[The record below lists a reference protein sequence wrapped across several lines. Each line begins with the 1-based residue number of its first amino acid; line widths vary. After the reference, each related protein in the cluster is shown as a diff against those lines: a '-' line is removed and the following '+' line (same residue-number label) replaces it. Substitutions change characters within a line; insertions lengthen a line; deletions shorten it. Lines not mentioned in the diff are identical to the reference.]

1 MDAKLA
7 EIDVADSYAKI
18 ASCLEKSA
26 AQETERDVQKLLARG
41 ADLFEKLK
49 KLEARV
55 GTDEELKLSDTLR
68 YYMKDTQAAKDLLY
82 RRMRCLANYEAA
94 NKNLERARGRNKDV
108 PKAEAEQSEAC
119 KKFEEISE
127 VAKGELQDLKKRRL
141 AAFKKNLIDLADLEV
156 KHAKGISKDLLY
168 RRMRCLANYEAA
180 NKNLERAR
188 GRNKDVPKKN
198 AVSMPNDGGV
208 QILVMTSSE
217 TGDGSVPWPNKKDD
231 YSLEDSI
238 GVGATATVY
247 KALCIPRNEY
257 CAIKCINLEKCQT
270 SVDELSH
277 EIQAMSLCSHPN
289 VVNYYTSFVV
299 GEELWVVMRLLNC
312 GSMLDILKRRIK
324 AMGKEAAMSGV
335 LDEVTIATVLK
346 EVLRG
351 LEYFHSSGQIHRD
364 IKAGNILLA
373 DDGTVQIA
381 DFGVSGWLA
390 ASGGDLSRQKV
401 RHTFV
406 GTPCWMAPEV
416 MEQVS
421 GYDFKA
427 DIWSFGILAIEL
439 ATGTA
444 PYHRFPP
451 MKVLMLTLQ
460 NEPPNLDTNAER
472 KDQYKAY
479 GKSFRHVIKDCL
491 QKVRHTFVGTPCW
504 MAPEVMEQVS
514 GYDFKADIWSFGILA
529 IELAT
534 GTAPYHRFPPMK
546 KVRHTFVG
554 TPCWMAPE
562 VMEQVSGYDF
572 KADIWSFGILA
583 IELATGTAP
592 YHRFPPMKVLML
604 TLQNEPPNL
613 DTNAERKDQYKA
625 YGKSFRHVIK
635 DCLQK
640 DPSKRPTATELL
652 KYSFFKKG
660 KDKKYLVHSLIENL
674 ASLPLPSSHHH
685 HDAPKK
691 VASGKL
697 KKDKD
702 GNWEFEPEDAGD
714 AEDSDSDS
722 DEPEKPIAASV
733 PGVAVTP
740 DTTLNL
746 VLRVRNNA
754 RELND
759 IKFDYTAS
767 VDTVEGI
774 AHELVTAELIDGH
787 DLVVVAANLQKL
799 IDLALQKSDRKSV
812 TFALNSGV
820 LPNEVPDERALIG
833 FAQISLLD

>member
-1 MDAKLA
+1 M
-7 EIDVADSYAKI
+7 S
-18 ASCLEKSA
+18 
-26 AQETERDVQKLLARG
+26 
-41 ADLFEKLK
+41 
-49 KLEARV
+49 
-55 GTDEELKLSDTLR
+55 
-68 YYMKDTQAAKDLLY
+68 
-82 RRMRCLANYEAA
+82 
-94 NKNLERARGRNKDV
+94 
-108 PKAEAEQSEAC
+108 
-119 KKFEEISE
+119 
-127 VAKGELQDLKKRRL
+127 
-141 AAFKKNLIDLADLEV
+141 
-156 KHAKGISKDLLY
+156 
-168 RRMRCLANYEAA
+168 
-180 NKNLERAR
+180 
-188 GRNKDVPKKN
+188 
-198 AVSMPNDGGV
+198 
-208 QILVMTSSE
+208 SSE
-217 TGDGSVPWPNKKDD
+217 TGTGDGAVPWPNKKDD
-231 YSLEDSI
+231 YSLDDSI

-324 AMGKEAAMSGV
+324 EMGKEAAMSGV
-335 LDEVTIATVLK
+335 LDEVIIATVLK

-491 QKVRHTFVGTPCW
+491 QK
-504 MAPEVMEQVS
+504 
-514 GYDFKADIWSFGILA
+514 
-529 IELAT
+529 
-534 GTAPYHRFPPMK
+534 
-546 KVRHTFVG
+546 
-554 TPCWMAPE
+554 
-562 VMEQVSGYDF
+562 
-572 KADIWSFGILA
+572 
-583 IELATGTAP
+583 
-592 YHRFPPMKVLML
+592 
-604 TLQNEPPNL
+604 
-613 DTNAERKDQYKA
+613 
-625 YGKSFRHVIK
+625 
-635 DCLQK
+635 

-652 KYSFFKKG
+652 KYSFFKKA
-660 KDKKYLVHSLIENL
+660 KDKKYLVHSLIDNL
-674 ASLPLPSSHHH
+674 ASLPLPSSHHQ

-714 AEDSDSDS
+714 ESDSDS
-722 DEPEKPIAASV
+722 DEPDKVAAAPPP
-733 PGVAVTP
+733 PGGTAS
-740 DTTLNL
+740 DATLNL
-746 VLRVRNNA
+746 VLRVRNAA

>member
-1 MDAKLA
+1 M
-7 EIDVADSYAKI
+7 
-18 ASCLEKSA
+18 
-26 AQETERDVQKLLARG
+26 G
-41 ADLFEKLK
+41 
-49 KLEARV
+49 
-55 GTDEELKLSDTLR
+55 
-68 YYMKDTQAAKDLLY
+68 
-82 RRMRCLANYEAA
+82 
-94 NKNLERARGRNKDV
+94 
-108 PKAEAEQSEAC
+108 
-119 KKFEEISE
+119 
-127 VAKGELQDLKKRRL
+127 
-141 AAFKKNLIDLADLEV
+141 
-156 KHAKGISKDLLY
+156 
-168 RRMRCLANYEAA
+168 
-180 NKNLERAR
+180 
-188 GRNKDVPKKN
+188 
-198 AVSMPNDGGV
+198 
-208 QILVMTSSE
+208 TSSE
-217 TGDGSVPWPNKKDD
+217 AADGAGPWPNKKED
-231 YSLEDSI
+231 YELQDSI

-247 KALCIPRNEY
+247 KALCKPRNEY

-277 EIQAMSLCSHPN
+277 EIQAMSLCAHPN

-312 GSMLDILKRRIK
+312 GSMLDILKRKIK
-324 AMGKEAAMSGV
+324 TIGKEAASSGV

-364 IKAGNILLA
+364 IKAGNILIA
-373 DDGTVQIA
+373 DDGTIQIA

-491 QKVRHTFVGTPCW
+491 QK
-504 MAPEVMEQVS
+504 
-514 GYDFKADIWSFGILA
+514 
-529 IELAT
+529 
-534 GTAPYHRFPPMK
+534 
-546 KVRHTFVG
+546 
-554 TPCWMAPE
+554 
-562 VMEQVSGYDF
+562 
-572 KADIWSFGILA
+572 
-583 IELATGTAP
+583 
-592 YHRFPPMKVLML
+592 
-604 TLQNEPPNL
+604 
-613 DTNAERKDQYKA
+613 
-625 YGKSFRHVIK
+625 
-635 DCLQK
+635 
-640 DPSKRPTATELL
+640 DPTKRPTAAELL
-652 KYSFFKKG
+652 KYSFFKKA
-660 KDKKYLVHSLIENL
+660 KDKKYLVHYLIENL
-674 ASLPLPSSHHH
+674 GETPPPSHHQA
-685 HDAPKK
+685 APKK
-691 VASGKL
+691 VASGRL
-697 KKDKD
+697 KKSKE
-702 GNWEFEPEDAGD
+702 GNWEFEPE
-714 AEDSDSDS
+714 EEVTESDSES
-722 DEPEKPIAASV
+722 DDGGAAPASSGAAGEGSAVAAGGIRGAGEPAGAA
-733 PGVAVTP
+733 GE
-740 DTTLNL
+740 TLNL
-746 VLRVRNNA
+746 VLRVRNTS

-759 IKFDYTAS
+759 IKFDYTPS
-767 VDTVEGI
+767 VDTVDGI

-799 IDLALQKSDRKSV
+799 IDLAAAKSDRRSV

-820 LPNEVPDERALIG
+820 AANEVPDERTLFG